1 MSALIQ
7 SNTAVPK
14 MMATLPSKR
23 ATAQTRFS
31 RERTGT
37 GLFTS
42 VVHVVH
48 PLALSA
54 RSCVKMLLP
63 EPAGWLLVFEKRA
76 AAGASPEK
84 QML

>member
-1 MSALIQ
+1 MSALIRL
-7 SNTAVPK
+7 STGVPK

-23 ATAQTRFS
+23 ATEQTRFS
-31 RERTGT
+31 RERAGT

-54 RSCVKMLLP
+54 RSCIQTLLP

-84 QML
+84 QRL